1 MKIRAVRDDDFQ
13 GIARIYNYYVH
24 HTIVTFD
31 EEPVTA
37 PYMQHRAEAI
47 LRNYPYLVLEDA
59 EGALVG
65 YAYGSTFRVKPAYR
79 FTTETT
85 IYFESTATGK
95 GYGTALYAALL
106 IALRGKGYKTALG
119 VLGLPNEA
127 SVRLHEK
134 LGFVKTG
141 HIKNAGWKFG
151 QWVDTG
157 YWYLDLESFQ
167 LPRGLLPQTKL
178 DPMD

>member
-1 MKIRAVRDDDFQ
+1 MENTGLKTTMKIRDFKEDDFQ

-24 HTIVTFD
+24 HTVVTFD

-37 PYMQHRAEAI
+37 QLMHHKAEAI
-47 LRNYPYLVLEDA
+47 LPNYPYLVLEDA
-59 EGALVG
+59 AGVLVG
-65 YAYGSTFRVKPAYR
+65 YAYGSAFRVKPAYR

-85 IYFESTATGK
+85 IYFDPASTGK
-95 GYGTALYAALL
+95 GYGTALYTALL
-106 IALRGKGYKTALG
+106 IVLRNQGYKTALG

-141 HIKNAGWKFG
+141 HIKNAGWKFE

-167 LPRGLLPQTKL
+167 RIQK
-178 DPMD
+178 